1 MYFLSACLIVV
12 VLSAALSYRRSR
24 ALSRHPQGRL
34 AAFLPAFCAAA
45 FALVLLEFDR
55 IQGKQEVG
63 PFATTYLLM
72 LVVSF
77 FGGWFLGIIVGLPDD
92 KSHD

>member
-1 MYFLSACLIVV
+1 MYFLIACLIVV
-12 VLSAALSYRRSR
+12 ASSAVISYRRST
-24 ALSRHPQGRL
+24 ALSRNPQGRL
-34 AAFLPAFCAAA
+34 AAFLPAFCAAV

-77 FGGWFLGIIVGLPDD
+77 FGGWFLGIVVGLPHD
-92 KSHD
+92 KQP

>member
-1 MYFLSACLIVV
+1 MYFLTACLIVV
-12 VLSAALSYRRSR
+12 VLSAAISYRRSR
-24 ALSRHPQGRL
+24 ALSRNRQGRL
-34 AAFLPAFCAAA
+34 AAFLPVFCAAA
-45 FALVLLEFDR
+45 VALVLLEFDR

-77 FGGWFLGIIVGLPDD
+77 FGGWFLGIVVGLPNQ
-92 KSHD
+92 KLP